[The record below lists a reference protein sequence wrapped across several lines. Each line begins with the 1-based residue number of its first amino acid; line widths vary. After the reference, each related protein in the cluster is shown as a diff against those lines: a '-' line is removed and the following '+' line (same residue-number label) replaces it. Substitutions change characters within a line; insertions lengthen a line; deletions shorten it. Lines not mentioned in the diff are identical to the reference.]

1 MENKIVTSTNEKD
14 VVEILRIIA
23 EMTVYGDSK
32 SEILFDFF
40 CEKNMMA
47 IFLDIMMT
55 EQGHS
60 CPVSVLVQILQT
72 LSILISCVRNDT
84 SLYYLLSN
92 NRINQVIVFPYNLN
106 VDESLRDHYV
116 SFLKTLS
123 MRLNKQTVNFLYIE
137 SASSFPL
144 LTQAIK
150 LLSIDENMS
159 KIAAQTIILNI
170 YQVEHEGARK
180 YALQEVMIRSLCK
193 KIVGIMINQYKHV
206 VCKLY
211 ENMVTNVS
219 ALAERSYVSFYN
231 HISDI
236 FAAVEDWLYYIVDL
250 LGLNIPDISSSL
262 VLTIVNEFVHPFLI
276 HPFALKSLD
285 QQFATAS
292 TSPSRDNML
301 NKNLFTTPGCIGN
314 EKLASPKKTIAP
326 IIEGYVDSQTK
337 IQASST
343 TLSSGNETSSGK
355 LKKSSSKSKKSS
367 TSLEDSKHLADSDDD
382 EEDEDDDD
390 DEEDEGFDSN
400 IVGTGRSSVRS
411 FEDTDFYPEFYSD
424 GLLNPAKEHLKF
436 AVAIAFLTRVSNKN
450 RLLSLFYYFLCR
462 NYYYYLIYIF
472 VFYSWCASFL
482 TLDCTC
488 RF

>member
-1 MENKIVTSTNEKD
+1 MFLQSGNNNNLETAAGLLATNPENRFNIVYLKAMHKILMENKIITSENEKA

-23 EMTVYGDSK
+23 EMTVYGDSN

-47 IFLDIMMT
+47 IFLDIMMI
-55 EQGHS
+55 EQGN
-60 CPVSVLVQILQT
+60 CPVSVLIQILQT

-92 NRINQVIVFPYNLN
+92 NRINQVIVFPYNLS

-170 YQVEHEGARK
+170 YQIDHEGARK

-193 KIVGIMINQYKHV
+193 KIVGIMINQYKQV

-250 LGLNIPDISSSL
+250 LGLNIPDISSSII
-262 VLTIVNEFVHPFLI
+262 LTVVNEFVLPFLVHPFSAK
-276 HPFALKSLD
+276 PLD
-285 QQFATAS
+285 QQFAT
-292 TSPSRDNML
+292 SPGRDDSS
-301 NKNLFTTPGCIGN
+301 NKNLFSSPINANG
-314 EKLASPKKTIAP
+314 KFASPKKTIAP
-326 IIEGYVDSQTK
+326 IIESYVDSQTK
-337 IQASST
+337 ETKT
-343 TLSSGNETSSGK
+343 TYEKLKKRRTKNSSGK
-355 LKKSSSKSKKSS
+355 KSPAI
-367 TSLEDSKHLADSDDD
+367 TEDSKQLADSDDD
-382 EEDEDDDD
+382 NIDGEEDDDD
-390 DEEDEGFDSN
+390 DDEDEGEGFDN
-400 IVGTGRSSVRS
+400 NVVGTGRSSVRS

-424 GLLNPAKEHLKF
+424 GRLNPAKEHLKF
-436 AVAIAFLTRVSNKN
+436 AVAIAFLTRVSTLYCYYV
-450 RLLSLFYYFLCR
+450 LL
-462 NYYYYLIYIF
+462 
-472 VFYSWCASFL
+472 
-482 TLDCTC
+482 D
-488 RF
+488 